1 VLLVLL
7 VLQAQRLMKNIMEH
21 KLQEIGMLEIKRQG
35 SLENKGMLPFE
46 NYAAR
51 ITPPGSSVL

>member
-1 VLLVLL
+1 
-7 VLQAQRLMKNIMEH
+7 MKNIMGH

-35 SLENKGMLPFE
+35 DLEKQGTLPFE